1 LYSSFLL
8 SVFCFFFFLLFL
20 FISATFI
27 HRVYLFSSSR
37 HTSAG
42 IVTKLRAGRPSNHS
56 WFLAKERQCY
66 LLQSVETHCLSHW
79 DSCRMCTFCYSAGTK
94 RRDSLSVPLGLLSNV
109 YLLLF
114 CGDKASRLT
123 VCPTGTPVECV
134 LAAILLG
141 QSVETHCLPHWD
153 SLSVL
158 LGLLSNVYLLLFCGD
173 KAAGS

>member
-1 LYSSFLL
+1 MYSSFLL

-79 DSCRMCTFCYSAGTK
+79 DSCRMCTCCYSAGTK
-94 RRDSLSVPLGLLSNV
+94 RRDSLSAPL
-109 YLLLF
+109 
-114 CGDKASRLT
+114 RLT

-134 LAAILLG
+134 LAAILRG
-141 QSVETHCLPHWD
+141 QSGR
-153 SLSVL
+153 L
-158 LGLLSNVYLLLFCGD
+158 LKLTSYPSNI
-173 KAAGS
+173 